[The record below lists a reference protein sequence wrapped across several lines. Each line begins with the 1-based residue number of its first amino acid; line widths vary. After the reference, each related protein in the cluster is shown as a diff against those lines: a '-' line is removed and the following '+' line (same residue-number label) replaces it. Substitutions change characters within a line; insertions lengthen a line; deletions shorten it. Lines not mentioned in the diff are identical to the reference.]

1 MKFLVLGLSLVFVSW
16 GAFAQRIQF
25 LVPFTGIGCGT
36 IVSDRLTTQEP
47 MMSMGHPNA
56 IERGGMSLDQ
66 KSVVE
71 SLFGVPAM
79 IAADL
84 MASPKTIPASKMGEI
99 PPIRPEHQNRKR
111 AVRVELD
118 DGRVVNLPL
127 YRHKDDVYK
136 VGRRVRLHY
145 HSVLDSILLFDGPAR
160 DASSYARLCSLESA
174 VTKEQADRIISLS
187 QNLEDEALIAPEPTP

>member
-1 MKFLVLGLSLVFVSW
+1 MKFLVLGLSLVLVSW
-16 GAFAQRIQF
+16 GAYAQRIQF

-47 MMSMGHPNA
+47 IMSMGHPSAKDGSMNLGEKS
-56 IERGGMSLDQ
+56 IVQSL
-66 KSVVE
+66 VG
-71 SLFGVPAM
+71 LPAM
-79 IAADL
+79 VAVDL
-84 MASPKTIPASKMGEI
+84 MTSPRTVQVSKLGEI
-99 PPIRPEHQNRKR
+99 PPIRTEHQNRKR

-160 DASSYARLCSLESA
+160 ESSSYARLCALESA

-187 QNLEDEALIAPEPTP
+187 QNLADEALIVPEPKP